1 MDNVNMSIGEVLK
14 ERRIELVIKQE
25 DLAEQMD
32 VTVQTVSKW
41 ERGITEPKAT
51 QVAKLAKALKLTER
65 EICQGKKDQ
74 MTQLDP
80 FEFMKLVGPCMK
92 GISETE
98 VIMTMYDYVDDKQ
111 GFINSLAEQ
120 SSRPLFSFK
129 ERDKS
134 QARDMLALYESG
146 SISFNNEQEEQRCL
160 EVWKRTLSE

>member
-65 EICQGKKDQ
+65 EICQGEKDQ
-74 MTQLDP
+74 ITQLDP
-80 FEFMKLVGPCMK
+80 FEFMKLVGP
-92 GISETE
+92 
-98 VIMTMYDYVDDKQ
+98 
-111 GFINSLAEQ
+111 
-120 SSRPLFSFK
+120 
-129 ERDKS
+129 
-134 QARDMLALYESG
+134 
-146 SISFNNEQEEQRCL
+146 
-160 EVWKRTLSE
+160 

>member
-1 MDNVNMSIGEVLK
+1 
-14 ERRIELVIKQE
+14 
-25 DLAEQMD
+25 
-32 VTVQTVSKW
+32 
-41 ERGITEPKAT
+41 
-51 QVAKLAKALKLTER
+51 
-65 EICQGKKDQ
+65 
-74 MTQLDP
+74 
-80 FEFMKLVGPCMK
+80 MK

-120 SSRPLFSFK
+120 SNRPLFSFK

>member
-51 QVAKLAKALKLTER
+51 QVAKLAKALNLTER
-65 EICQGKKDQ
+65 EVCQGKKDQ
-74 MTQLDP
+74 VTQLDP

-92 GISETE
+92 GVSETE
-98 VIMTMYDYVDDKQ
+98 VIMTMYEYVDDKK
-111 GFINSLAEQ
+111 GFIEELTKQ
-120 SSRPLFSFK
+120 SNRPIFSFE
-129 ERDKS
+129 ERDKN
-134 QARDMLALYESG
+134 QARDMLALYENG
-146 SISFNNEQEEQRCL
+146 SILFNNKQEEESCVRS
-160 EVWKRTLSE
+160 WKQILSK